1 MPFNLGSSDE
11 IRILV
16 VDDEAPLRR
25 ALRRTLERAGYRVV
39 EAGDVT
45 QARRVL
51 AEEPIALVFCD
62 VNMPGESGLELVRSA
77 VAGDAEIAVIM
88 LTGVDDPAVAA
99 EALAIGAHGYLV
111 KPIAPNEALINVVSG
126 LRRRALELERK
137 EYVRELEAKILT
149 RTTALRDALERLEQT
164 EASARHAER
173 ETVDR
178 LVTALSLRSEETGS
192 HIRRMGYYSQLLAR
206 RSRVN
211 SWSEEQIRL
220 AAMLHDVGKIG
231 IPDAILLK
239 AGPLT
244 EEEFTIIKR
253 HPALGS
259 SLLAAG
265 ESAALRL
272 GSEIALTHHERW
284 DGRGYPRGLAGD
296 SIPIFGRIAAVADA
310 FDAMTS
316 DRVYRPSMPIG
327 EALSELQ
334 TERGRQFDPRLVDV
348 FVSSTDELAAIRDD
362 HPERPADAAPPGD
375 LRA

>member
-1 MPFNLGSSDE
+1 MPFNLGPSDD
-11 IRILV
+11 ICILV

-39 EAGDVT
+39 EAGDVA

-51 AEEPIALVFCD
+51 AADSVALVFCD
-62 VNMPGESGLELVRSA
+62 VNMPGESGLELVRTA
-77 VAGDAEIAVIM
+77 VAGDEEIAVIM
-88 LTGVDDPAVAA
+88 LTGVDDPAVAG

-111 KPIAPNEALINVVSG
+111 KPIAANEALINVVSG

-137 EYVRELEAKILT
+137 AYVRELEAKILT
-149 RTTALRDALERLEQT
+149 RTSALRDALERLEQT

-178 LVTALSLRSEETGS
+178 LVTALSLRSEETGA
-192 HIRRMGYYSQLLAR
+192 HIRRVGCYSELLAR
-206 RSRVN
+206 RSGTN

-244 EEEFTIIKR
+244 DDEFTIIKR
-253 HPALGS
+253 HPKLGS
-259 SLLAAG
+259 SLLAQG
-265 ESAALRL
+265 ESPLLRL
-272 GSEIALTHHERW
+272 GAEIALTHHERW
-284 DGRGYPRGLAGD
+284 DGGGYPHGLAGEA
-296 SIPIFGRIAAVADA
+296 IPVFGRIAAIADA

-316 DRVYRPSMPIG
+316 DRVYRAAMPVG
-327 EALSELQ
+327 EALSEIRS
-334 TERGRQFDPRLVDV
+334 ERGRQFDPQLVDV
-348 FVSSTDELAAIRDD
+348 FASGPDELGSIRED
-362 HPERPADAAPPGD
+362 HPDAPAAAAPEFG
-375 LRA
+375 LRP